1 VGSAHIAEAILPHS
15 TNNSVKKGSSM
26 IQLIRKVCKQNK
38 KAFLWVLCLNI
49 AVGLMSSISI
59 VMLVPMLD
67 LLDVDLG
74 KGSSFEVLL
83 RPFLQ
88 LSYYQR
94 AGVIIGI
101 FVLLLLLRAFLNR
114 MAVVEQNKLLEQYEM
129 FLRSS
134 LYDGMTMTSW
144 EKLSGM
150 KNADLINLFTV
161 QCRQA
166 RVCLQWTI
174 ALIGSAVTAIMQLAI
189 ACWMSLPVTLTVIAV
204 GCGFLALFR
213 PVQKKSK
220 SYGEKAIEVNRNL
233 HREIQDQLS
242 GIKEIRA
249 YGVEKTHTQRFRS
262 ISQAY
267 YDTSLKMTQLRVMPQ
282 LCYSAAAALMIAFAF
297 IFSVLVLDTGTAQL
311 MVLVYIF
318 SRLWPVFSSWQGQL
332 QNIHSYLPAAE
343 KIEQALHEFD
353 STIQHE
359 TEHSEIID
367 FSRELTFD
375 NVSFAYETG
384 RDEVLHDVSFTLP
397 FGSVTALV
405 GRSGA
410 GKSTTADLL
419 LGLLYPKN
427 GKITV
432 DGTPLTAENMTSW
445 HQMIGYVPQEPML
458 LNASV
463 RENLLRFH
471 PEATEENIAEALKQA
486 QAWDFVDK
494 LEQGLDTV
502 IGDKGVR
509 LSGGQRQ
516 RIVLARVLLG
526 KPKLIILDEA
536 TSALDYESENAVRET
551 IRTLK
556 DRSTVLIIAHR
567 LATIR
572 GADYA
577 IVLED
582 GRVAEQG
589 SMQELLHKPDG
600 YLNRMLS
607 VE

>member
-1 VGSAHIAEAILPHS
+1 
-15 TNNSVKKGSSM
+15 M
-26 IQLIRKVCKQNK
+26 IQLIRKVCEKNK
-38 KAFLWVLCLNI
+38 KSFLWVVFLNI
-49 AVGLMSSISI
+49 TVGLMSSISI

-67 LLDVDLG
+67 LLNVDLG
-74 KGSSFEVLL
+74 TGSSFEVLL
-83 RPFLQ
+83 RPFLA

-94 AGVIIGI
+94 AGVIISI
-101 FVLLLLLRAFLNR
+101 FVLLILLRALLSR
-114 MAVVEQNKLLEQYEM
+114 LATIEQNNLLETYEM
-129 FLRSS
+129 SLRSS
-134 LYDGMTMTSW
+134 LYDGMTHTSW
-144 EKLSGM
+144 ERLSGFAY
-150 KNADLINLFTV
+150 ADLINLFTT

-166 RVCLQWTI
+166 RFCLQWTI
-174 ALIGSAVTAIMQLAI
+174 LLISSAAAAVMQLVI
-189 ACWMSLPVTLTVIAV
+189 ACWMSLPVTAMVIAV

-213 PVQKKSK
+213 PVQRKSK
-220 SYGEKAIEVNRNL
+220 AYGEKVIDVNRNL

-242 GIKEIRA
+242 GMKEIRA
-249 YGVEKTHTQRFRS
+249 YGVEETHSQRFWDFSRE
-262 ISQAY
+262 Y

-282 LCYSAAAALMIAFAF
+282 LCYSVAAAVMIAFAF
-297 IFSVLVLDTGTAQL
+297 IFSVLVMDTGTAQL

-343 KIEQALHEFD
+343 RIAETLRAFDRVVQNEGEQGE
-353 STIQHE
+353 TIQ
-359 TEHSEIID
+359 
-367 FSRELTFD
+367 FSRELVFD
-375 NVSFAYETG
+375 SVSFSYEAG

-419 LGLLYPKN
+419 LGLLSPKN
-427 GKITV
+427 GRILV
-432 DGTPLTAENMTSW
+432 DHVPLSDQNISSW
-445 HQMIGYVPQEPML
+445 HRSIGYVPQEPML

-471 PEATEENIAEALKQA
+471 PGASEEEIADALKQA
-486 QAWDFVDK
+486 RAWEFVEK

-509 LSGGQRQ
+509 LSGGQKQ

-551 IRTLK
+551 IRALK
-556 DRSTVLIIAHR
+556 GKTTVLIIAHR

-572 GADYA
+572 GADHA

-582 GRVAEQG
+582 GRVTEQG
-589 SMQELLHKPDG
+589 TMQELLNKTDG
-600 YLNRMLS
+600 YLSRMLT

>member
-1 VGSAHIAEAILPHS
+1 
-15 TNNSVKKGSSM
+15 M

-38 KAFLWVLCLNI
+38 KAFLRVLCLNI

-166 RVCLQWTI
+166 RFCLQWTI

-367 FSRELTFD
+367 FSRDLTFD
-375 NVSFAYETG
+375 NVSFVYETG
-384 RDEVLHDVSFTLP
+384 RNEVLHNVSFTLP

-419 LGLLYPKN
+419 LGLLFPKA

-432 DGTPLTAENMTSW
+432 DGTRLTAQNLPSW
-445 HQMIGYVPQEPML
+445 HRLIGYVPQDPTL
-458 LNASV
+458 LNTSV
-463 RENLLRFH
+463 RENLVRFH
-471 PEATEENIAEALKQA
+471 PDAMDEDIVESLKQA
-486 QAWDFVDK
+486 QAWDFVEK

-536 TSALDYESENAVRET
+536 TSALDYESENAVRDT
-551 IRTLK
+551 IHTLK
-556 DRSTVLIIAHR
+556 DRCTVLIIAHR

-589 SMQELLHKPDG
+589 SMLELLHKPDG
-600 YLNRMLS
+600 YLSRMLS

>member
-1 VGSAHIAEAILPHS
+1 
-15 TNNSVKKGSSM
+15 M
-26 IQLIRKVCKQNK
+26 IQLLRKVCKQNK

-144 EKLSGM
+144 EKLSGI
-150 KNADLINLFTV
+150 KHADLINLFTV

-166 RVCLQWTI
+166 RFCLQWTI
-174 ALIGSAVTAIMQLAI
+174 ALIGSAVTSVMQLAI

-220 SYGEKAIEVNRNL
+220 SYGEKVIEVNRNL

-242 GIKEIRA
+242 GIKEIRS
-249 YGVEKTHTQRFRS
+249 YGVEKTHAQRFVD
-262 ISQAY
+262 ISREY

>member
-1 VGSAHIAEAILPHS
+1 
-15 TNNSVKKGSSM
+15 
-26 IQLIRKVCKQNK
+26 
-38 KAFLWVLCLNI
+38 
-49 AVGLMSSISI
+49 
-59 VMLVPMLD
+59 
-67 LLDVDLG
+67 
-74 KGSSFEVLL
+74 
-83 RPFLQ
+83 
-88 LSYYQR
+88 
-94 AGVIIGI
+94 
-101 FVLLLLLRAFLNR
+101 
-114 MAVVEQNKLLEQYEM
+114 
-129 FLRSS
+129 
-134 LYDGMTMTSW
+134 
-144 EKLSGM
+144 
-150 KNADLINLFTV
+150 
-161 QCRQA
+161 
-166 RVCLQWTI
+166 
-174 ALIGSAVTAIMQLAI
+174 
-189 ACWMSLPVTLTVIAV
+189 
-204 GCGFLALFR
+204 
-213 PVQKKSK
+213 
-220 SYGEKAIEVNRNL
+220 
-233 HREIQDQLS
+233 
-242 GIKEIRA
+242 
-249 YGVEKTHTQRFRS
+249 
-262 ISQAY
+262 
-267 YDTSLKMTQLRVMPQ
+267 MPQ

-432 DGTPLTAENMTSW
+432 DGTPLTSENMTSW

-458 LNASV
+458 LNTSV
-463 RENLLRFH
+463 RDNLLRFH
-471 PEATEENIAEALKQA
+471 PEATEEDIAEALKQA
-486 QAWDFVDK
+486 QAWDFVEK
-494 LEQGLDTV
+494 LEQKLDTV

-536 TSALDYESENAVRET
+536 TSALDYESENAVRDT

>member
-1 VGSAHIAEAILPHS
+1 
-15 TNNSVKKGSSM
+15 M

-134 LYDGMTMTSW
+134 LYDGMTKTSW

-150 KNADLINLFTV
+150 KHSDLINLFTV

-166 RVCLQWTI
+166 RFCLQWTI

-220 SYGEKAIEVNRNL
+220 SYGEKVIEVNRNL

-367 FSRELTFD
+367 FSRDLTFD
-375 NVSFAYETG
+375 NVSFVYETG
-384 RDEVLHDVSFTLP
+384 RNEVLHNVSFTLP

-445 HQMIGYVPQEPML
+445 HQMIGYVPQDPTL
-458 LNASV
+458 LNTSV

-471 PEATEENIAEALKQA
+471 PEATEKDITEALKQA
-486 QAWDFVDK
+486 QAWDFVEK
-494 LEQGLDTV
+494 LEQGIDTV

-536 TSALDYESENAVRET
+536 TSALDHESENAVRET

-589 SMQELLHKPDG
+589 SMLELLHKPDG

>member
-1 VGSAHIAEAILPHS
+1 M
-15 TNNSVKKGSSM
+15 T
-26 IQLIRKVCKQNK
+26 QLIRKVCEQNK
-38 KAFLWVLCLNI
+38 KAFLVVVCLNI

-67 LLDVDLG
+67 LLDVNLG
-74 KGSSFEVLL
+74 SDNAFEILL
-83 RPFLQ
+83 RPFLA

-94 AGVIIGI
+94 AAVIISI
-101 FVLLLLLRAFLNR
+101 FVLLILLRAILNR
-114 MAVVEQNKLLEQYEM
+114 LATVEQNKLLEKYEM
-129 FLRSS
+129 SLRSS
-134 LYDGMTMTSW
+134 LYDGLTQTSW
-144 EKLSGM
+144 EKLSGL
-150 KNADLINLFTV
+150 KYADLINLFTT

-166 RVCLQWTI
+166 RICLQWTI
-174 ALIGSAVTAIMQLAI
+174 ALIGSAATAIMQLVI
-189 ACWMSLPVTLTVIAV
+189 ACFMSLPVTAMVVAV
-204 GCGFLALFR
+204 GFGFLVLFR

-220 SYGEKAIEVNRNL
+220 AYGEKVIEVNRNL

-249 YGVEKTHTQRFRS
+249 YGVEETHAQRFEN
-262 ISQAY
+262 ISREY

-282 LCYSAAAALMIAFAF
+282 LCYSVAAAVMIAFAF

-332 QNIHSYLPAAE
+332 QNIHSYLPATE
-343 KIEQALHEFD
+343 KIEQALQEFNR
-353 STIQHE
+353 
-359 TEHSEIID
+359 TEQIRAEQAECIE
-367 FSRELTFD
+367 FARELAFE
-375 NVSFAYETG
+375 NVSFSYETG
-384 RDEVLHDVSFTLP
+384 RDEVLHNVSFSLP

-419 LGLLYPKN
+419 LGLLSPKS
-427 GKITV
+427 GRILV
-432 DGTPLTAENMTSW
+432 DGIPLTEQNLSSW
-445 HQMIGYVPQEPML
+445 HQSIGYVPQEPML
-458 LNASV
+458 LGVSV
-463 RENLLRFH
+463 KENLLRFH
-471 PEATEENIAEALKQA
+471 PEATEEEITEALKQA
-486 QAWDFVDK
+486 QAWKFVEK
-494 LEQGLDTV
+494 LEHGFDTV

-551 IRTLK
+551 IRSLK
-556 DRSTVLIIAHR
+556 GKSTVLIIAHR

-572 GADYA
+572 GADRA

-582 GRVAEQG
+582 GQVAEQG
-589 SMQELLHKPDG
+589 SMQELLGKEDG
-600 YLNRMLS
+600 YLSRMLT

>member
-1 VGSAHIAEAILPHS
+1 
-15 TNNSVKKGSSM
+15 
-26 IQLIRKVCKQNK
+26 
-38 KAFLWVLCLNI
+38 
-49 AVGLMSSISI
+49 
-59 VMLVPMLD
+59 
-67 LLDVDLG
+67 
-74 KGSSFEVLL
+74 
-83 RPFLQ
+83 
-88 LSYYQR
+88 
-94 AGVIIGI
+94 
-101 FVLLLLLRAFLNR
+101 
-114 MAVVEQNKLLEQYEM
+114 
-129 FLRSS
+129 
-134 LYDGMTMTSW
+134 
-144 EKLSGM
+144 
-150 KNADLINLFTV
+150 
-161 QCRQA
+161 
-166 RVCLQWTI
+166 
-174 ALIGSAVTAIMQLAI
+174 
-189 ACWMSLPVTLTVIAV
+189 
-204 GCGFLALFR
+204 
-213 PVQKKSK
+213 
-220 SYGEKAIEVNRNL
+220 
-233 HREIQDQLS
+233 
-242 GIKEIRA
+242 
-249 YGVEKTHTQRFRS
+249 
-262 ISQAY
+262 
-267 YDTSLKMTQLRVMPQ
+267 
-282 LCYSAAAALMIAFAF
+282 
-297 IFSVLVLDTGTAQL
+297 
-311 MVLVYIF
+311 
-318 SRLWPVFSSWQGQL
+318 
-332 QNIHSYLPAAE
+332 
-343 KIEQALHEFD
+343 
-353 STIQHE
+353 
-359 TEHSEIID
+359 
-367 FSRELTFD
+367 LTFD

-432 DGTPLTAENMTSW
+432 DGTPLTSENMTSW

-458 LNASV
+458 LNTSV
-463 RENLLRFH
+463 RDNLLRFH
-471 PEATEENIAEALKQA
+471 PEATEEDIAEALKQA
-486 QAWDFVDK
+486 QAWDFVEK
-494 LEQGLDTV
+494 LEQKLDTV

-536 TSALDYESENAVRET
+536 TSALDYESENAVRDT

-589 SMQELLHKPDG
+589 SMQELLNKSEG

>member
-1 VGSAHIAEAILPHS
+1 MVEDNIAAQKG
-15 TNNSVKKGSSM
+15 TNM
-26 IQLIRKVCKQNK
+26 IQLIRKVCEDNK
-38 KAFLWVLCLNI
+38 KAFLLVLCLNM

-67 LLDVDLG
+67 LLDVG
-74 KGSSFEVLL
+74 FGSGSSFEVLL
-83 RPFLQ
+83 RPFLA
-88 LSYYQR
+88 LNYHQR
-94 AGVIIGI
+94 AGLIISI
-101 FVLLLLLRAFLNR
+101 FVFLILLRALLSR
-114 MAVVEQNKLLEQYEM
+114 LAAVEQNKLLEKYEM
-129 FLRSS
+129 SLRSR
-134 LYDGMTMTSW
+134 LYDGLTRTSW
-144 EKLSGM
+144 EKLSGFEYA
-150 KNADLINLFTV
+150 NLINLFTT

-166 RVCLQWTI
+166 RFCLQWTI
-174 ALIGSAVTAIMQLAI
+174 ALIGSAATAVMQLAI
-189 ACWMSLPVTLTVIAV
+189 ACFMSLPVTAMVIAV
-204 GCGFLALFR
+204 GGGFLALFR

-220 SYGEKAIEVNRNL
+220 SYGEKVIEVNRNL

-242 GIKEIRA
+242 GMKEIRA
-249 YGVEKTHTQRFRS
+249 YGVEQTHAQRFLD
-262 ISQAY
+262 ISREY

-282 LCYSAAAALMIAFAF
+282 LCYSVAAAVMIALAF
-297 IFSVLVLDTGTAQL
+297 IFSVLVMDTGTAQL

-343 KIEQALHEFD
+343 RIEQALHEFEC
-353 STIQHE
+353 SEPEEREQ
-359 TEHSEIID
+359 TESIE
-367 FSRELTFD
+367 FTRELVFD
-375 NVSFAYETG
+375 SVSFSYETG
-384 RDEVLHDVSFTLP
+384 RDEVLHDVSFTMP

-419 LGLLYPKN
+419 LGLLFPKN
-427 GKITV
+427 GRILV
-432 DGTPLTAENMTSW
+432 DGTPLTAQNISFW
-445 HQMIGYVPQEPML
+445 HRSIGYVPQEPML
-458 LNASV
+458 LNTSV
-463 RENLLRFH
+463 KENLLRFH
-471 PEATEENIAEALKQA
+471 PEATEEAITEALKQA
-486 QAWDFVDK
+486 QAWAFVEK

-509 LSGGQRQ
+509 LSGGQKQ

-536 TSALDYESENAVRET
+536 TSALDYESENAVRGT
-551 IRTLK
+551 IRALK
-556 DRSTVLIIAHR
+556 DKTTVLIIAHR

-572 GADYA
+572 GADHA

-589 SMQELLHKPDG
+589 SMQELLHKKDG
-600 YLNRMLS
+600 YLSRMLT

>member
-1 VGSAHIAEAILPHS
+1 
-15 TNNSVKKGSSM
+15 M

-134 LYDGMTMTSW
+134 LYDGMTKTSW

-150 KNADLINLFTV
+150 KHSDLINLFTV

-166 RVCLQWTI
+166 RFCLQWTI

-220 SYGEKAIEVNRNL
+220 SYGEKVIEVNRNL

-367 FSRELTFD
+367 FSRDLTFD
-375 NVSFAYETG
+375 NVSFVYETG
-384 RDEVLHDVSFTLP
+384 RNEVLHNVSFTLP

-458 LNASV
+458 LNTSV

-471 PEATEENIAEALKQA
+471 PEATEKDITEALKQA
-486 QAWDFVDK
+486 QAWDFVEK
-494 LEQGLDTV
+494 LEQGIDTV

-536 TSALDYESENAVRET
+536 TSALDHESENAVRET

-589 SMQELLHKPDG
+589 SMLELLHKPDG

>member
-1 VGSAHIAEAILPHS
+1 MVI
-15 TNNSVKKGSSM
+15 
-26 IQLIRKVCKQNK
+26 
-38 KAFLWVLCLNI
+38 CLNI

-67 LLDVDLG
+67 LLDVNLG
-74 KGSSFEVLL
+74 NDNAFKILL
-83 RPFLQ
+83 RPFLA
-88 LSYYQR
+88 LGYYQR
-94 AGVIIGI
+94 AAVIISI
-101 FVLLLLLRAFLNR
+101 FVLLILFRALLSRLAT
-114 MAVVEQNKLLEQYEM
+114 VEQNKLLENYEM
-129 FLRSS
+129 SLRSS
-134 LYDGMTMTSW
+134 LYDGLTQTSW
-144 EKLSGM
+144 EKLSGI
-150 KNADLINLFTV
+150 KYADLINLFTT
-161 QCRQA
+161 QCRQG
-166 RVCLQWTI
+166 RFCLQWTI
-174 ALIGSAVTAIMQLAI
+174 ALIGSAATAGMQLVI
-189 ACWMSLPVTLTVIAV
+189 ACFMSLPVTAMVVAV

-220 SYGEKAIEVNRNL
+220 AYGEKVIEVNRDL

-249 YGVEKTHTQRFRS
+249 YGVEKTHAQRFDD
-262 ISQAY
+262 ISREY
-267 YDTSLKMTQLRVMPQ
+267 YDTSLKMTRLRVMPQ
-282 LCYSAAAALMIAFAF
+282 LCYSVAAAVMIAFAF
-297 IFSVLVLDTGTAQL
+297 VFSVLVLNTGTVQL
-311 MVLVYIF
+311 VVLVYIF

-332 QNIHSYLPAAE
+332 QNIHSYLPATE
-343 KIEQALHEFD
+343 KIEQALQEFD
-353 STIQHE
+353 CTRQVQAEQMELIE
-359 TEHSEIID
+359 L
-367 FSRELTFD
+367 SRELTFD

-384 RDEVLHDVSFTLP
+384 RDEVLHNVSFSLP

-419 LGLLYPKN
+419 LGLLSPKT
-427 GKITV
+427 GRILV
-432 DGTPLTAENMTSW
+432 DGIPLTEQNLSSW
-445 HQMIGYVPQEPML
+445 HQLVGYVPQEPML
-458 LNASV
+458 LNTSV

-471 PEATEENIAEALKQA
+471 LEATEEDIVEALKQA
-486 QAWDFVDK
+486 QAWDFVEK

-551 IRTLK
+551 IRALK
-556 DRSTVLIIAHR
+556 DRCIVLIIAHR

-582 GRVAEQG
+582 GRVADQG
-589 SMQELLHKPDG
+589 TMQELLHKPEG

>member
-1 VGSAHIAEAILPHS
+1 
-15 TNNSVKKGSSM
+15 M
-26 IQLIRKVCKQNK
+26 IQLIQKVCKQNK
-38 KAFLWVLCLNI
+38 KAFFGVLCLNI

-67 LLDVDLG
+67 LLEVDLG
-74 KGSSFEVLL
+74 KGNSFEALL
-83 RPFLQ
+83 RPFLM

-94 AGVIIGI
+94 AGVIISI
-101 FVLLLLLRAFLNR
+101 FVILLLLRAWLSR
-114 MAVVEQNKLLEQYEM
+114 LAAVEQNKLLEKYEM
-129 FLRSS
+129 SLRSR
-134 LYDGMTMTSW
+134 LYDGLTKTSW

-150 KNADLINLFTV
+150 KYADLINLFTA

-166 RVCLQWTI
+166 RFCLQWTI
-174 ALIGSAVTAIMQLAI
+174 ALIGSAVTSVMQLAI
-189 ACWMSLPVTLTVIAV
+189 AFWMSLPVTATVIAV

-220 SYGEKAIEVNRNL
+220 SYGEKVIEVNRNL
-233 HREIQDQLS
+233 HREIQDQLA

-249 YGVEKTHTQRFRS
+249 YGVEDTHAQRFGD
-262 ISQAY
+262 ISREY

-282 LCYSAAAALMIAFAF
+282 LCYSVAAAVMIAFAF
-297 IFSVLVLDTGTAQL
+297 VFSVLVMDTGTAQL

-332 QNIHSYLPAAE
+332 QNIYSYLPAAE
-343 KIEQALHEFD
+343 KIEQALRDFD
-353 STIQHE
+353 NTVREPAKPTE
-359 TEHSEIID
+359 TVE

-375 NVSFAYETG
+375 SVRFSYEAG

-419 LGLLYPKN
+419 LGLLIPKA

-432 DGTPLTAENMTSW
+432 DGTQLTAQNLPSW
-445 HQMIGYVPQEPML
+445 HRLIGYVPQEPML

-463 RENLLRFH
+463 RENLQRFH
-471 PEATEENIAEALKQA
+471 PEATEEDITEALKQA
-486 QAWDFVDK
+486 QAWDFVEK
-494 LEQGLDTV
+494 LEQGIDTL
-502 IGDKGVR
+502 IGDKGIR

-536 TSALDYESENAVRET
+536 TSALDYESENAVRDT
-551 IRTLK
+551 IRSLK
-556 DRSTVLIIAHR
+556 DKCTVLIIAHR

-572 GADYA
+572 SADYG

-589 SMQELLHKPDG
+589 SMQDLLHKPDG
-600 YLNRMLS
+600 YFGRMLS